1 MPVLLMQTE
10 AGLTESE
17 NGQLFDAS
25 PYLKLFIDK
34 DGRWFQNGAEIIH
47 PEIYRE
53 FNRMLERTS
62 DGGYRVRMGQEICRV
77 EVEDAPFVVTA
88 VSRDEQGHVSMELN
102 DGGREMLDPKC
113 LWIGKENVPYC
124 RVKGDS
130 FHARFSRPAYYQLAK
145 FIVTDDEKE
154 FFLLIDGKRHKISM
168 DSNKPPSPETCA
180 S

>member
-1 MPVLLMQTE
+1 MPVLLMWME
-10 AGLTESE
+10 GGLTESE
-17 NGQLFDAS
+17 NAWVFDAS

-47 PEIYRE
+47 QEIYRE

-77 EVEDAPFVVTA
+77 EVEDAPFVVIG
-88 VSRDEQGHVSMELN
+88 VSQDRQGRISMELN
-102 DGGREMLDPKC
+102 DGGSEILDPEC

-124 RVKGDS
+124 RIKGDS

-145 FIVTDDEKE
+145 FIVTEDEKE
-154 FFLLIDGKRHKISM
+154 FFLLIDGKRHKISV
-168 DSNKPPSPETCA
+168 DSNEPPLA
-180 S
+180 

>member
-1 MPVLLMQTE
+1 M
-10 AGLTESE
+10 TESE

-34 DGRWFQNGAEIIH
+34 NGRWFQNGAEIIH

-77 EVEDAPFVVTA
+77 EVEDAPFVITTVT
-88 VSRDEQGHVSMELN
+88 RDEQGRILMELN
-102 DGGREMLDPKC
+102 DGCCEILDPDC
-113 LWIGKENVPYC
+113 LWIGKANIPYC
-124 RVKGDS
+124 KVKEDS
-130 FHARFSRPAYYQLAK
+130 FHARFSRPAYYQLAA

-154 FFLLIDGKRHKISM
+154 FFLLVDEKRHKIST
-168 DSNKPPSPETCA
+168 DSEGPISA
-180 S
+180 